1 MGNKWWKI
9 AVIYWFV
16 INILFSS
23 AKNDNTPY
31 SASTASKF
39 LTQETNRDVVC
50 LIGSSLPTIH
60 ITIIRMLWFLFKLA
74 SPPDPAINSATKQIE
89 TDYSLLLLTTPS
101 SQTLSMN
108 TLCLFV
114 CMSSAGLCPPASL
127 CSVLK
132 DTSAPKMHH
141 EGSKERRLQ
150 EEL

>member
-23 AKNDNTPY
+23 AKNYNTLY

-60 ITIIRMLWFLFKLA
+60 ITIIWMLWFFLKLA
-74 SPPDPAINSATKQIE
+74 STPDPAINSATKQIE

-114 CMSSAGLCPPASL
+114 CMNSAGPFPPASL

-132 DTSAPKMHH
+132 DTSAPNMHH